1 MSRWIRTLAFL
12 GLSLV
17 ALAALEPQARADA
30 AQDFV
35 QSRQTQVTALLHQ
48 SPGAQRDKQIANILD
63 GMIDYEELAKRSLA
77 AHWADLTDPQRKDFT
92 DILKRLVQR
101 NYEKSIKGILDYR
114 VEYLGEEKEAEGA
127 LVHTRAS
134 STSDQREEPI
144 SIDYRILTS
153 PSGSLKVIDVVT
165 EGASLIN
172 NYKNQFHRVIQK
184 DGFEALVKKM
194 KDKLSKGQAV

>member
-1 MSRWIRTLAFL
+1 MFRWIRTLASL
-12 GLSLV
+12 GLTV
-17 ALAALEPQARADA
+17 GALAALEPQAHADA
-30 AQDFV
+30 AQDFI

-63 GMIDYEELAKRSLA
+63 GMIDYAELAKRSLA
-77 AHWADLTDPQRKDFT
+77 AHWADLTDTQRKDFT
-92 DILKRLVQR
+92 EVLKRLVQR

-114 VEYLGEEKEAEGA
+114 VEYLGEEQESEGA

-134 STSDQREEPI
+134 STTDQREEPI
-144 SIDYRILTS
+144 SIDYRIVS
-153 PSGSLKVIDVVT
+153 SSGSLKVIDVVT

-194 KDKLSKGQAV
+194 KDKLAKGQTV